1 MRIKELLKRT
11 LVFIT
16 VLSVAFSVGLPG
28 GLSVYAEK
36 STSEKLE
43 EAKKTEEETED
54 KLDETSDK
62 LEDLKDTQSEL
73 KSNLSDLNNKL
84 ENVSD
89 KLSDIEE
96 EIKIKEGEI
105 EDTETA
111 LEEAEQNAEDQYKY
125 IKARIRTQYERG
137 KKSYLELFMQTTNFS
152 DFLNRA
158 EYISRVNQYDQ
169 EMLERYKETIEDIKK
184 KKAGLEED
192 KEKLD
197 GLREDA
203 AAEQDKVQNL
213 VNNTRNSITA
223 YAGEISVAEAEAL
236 AYEAKLIAAR
246 NTVSAL
252 KDQLKKEEELARLS
266 QKMAKRSL
274 NEVSVSAGEEDMLA
288 ALIQCEAGGEP
299 WAGKVAVGAVVMNRV
314 MSGAFP
320 NTITGVIYQS
330 GQFEPVTSGRFAIVL
345 SQGANAECYKAARAA
360 MNGENNIGECLFFR
374 TIVPGIKGTIIG
386 HHVFYLYWTGKY
398 SGYGTADETLESA
411 KKPSE
416 DEEAEQEEEFSEE
429 AGEEEEPEEEQ
440 QEEQQEEPAE
450 EESAPE
456 EEEEGDA

>member
-62 LEDLKDTQSEL
+62 LEDLKDTQSVL

-203 AAEQDKVQNL
+203 AAEQDKVQDL

>member
-16 VLSVAFSVGLPG
+16 ILSVVFSAGLPG

-96 EIKIKEGEI
+96 DIKIKEGEI

-197 GLREDA
+197 ALREDA
-203 AAEQDKVQNL
+203 EAEQDKVQDL

>member
-1 MRIKELLKRT
+1 MFLSL
-11 LVFIT
+11 
-16 VLSVAFSVGLPG
+16 VLSLTLGTSP
-28 GLSVYAEK
+28 LSVSRVYADK

-43 EAKKTEEETED
+43 EAKKTEEDTED
-54 KLDETSDK
+54 KLEETSDK

-73 KSNLSDLNNKL
+73 KSNLNDLNSKL

-89 KLSDIEE
+89 RLTDIESDIRVKEK
-96 EIKIKEGEI
+96 EIT
-105 EDTETA
+105 DTTAA
-111 LEEAEQNAEDQYKY
+111 LEEAEQNAADQYKY

-137 KKSYLELFMQTTNFS
+137 KKSYLELFMQTTNFG

-158 EYISRVNQYDQ
+158 EYINRVNQYDQ
-169 EMLERYKETIEDIKK
+169 EMLERYKEQIAKIKAQ
-184 KKAGLEED
+184 KAALEA
-192 KEKLD
+192 EKTDLD
-197 GLREDA
+197 SLKEDA
-203 AAEQDKVQNL
+203 AAEQDKVQSL
-213 VNNTRNSITA
+213 VNNTKNSITA

-252 KDQLKKEEELARLS
+252 KEQLKKEEELARLS
-266 QKMAKRSL
+266 QQMAKRSL
-274 NEVSVSAGEEDMLA
+274 DEVSISAGEEDMLA

-330 GQFEPVTSGRFAIVL
+330 GQFEPVSSGRFAIVL

-411 KKPSE
+411 KPPKDEE
-416 DEEAEQEEEFSEE
+416 DEEDAI
-429 AGEEEEPEEEQ
+429 
-440 QEEQQEEPAE
+440 
-450 EESAPE
+450 E
-456 EEEEGDA
+456 EEEEEVPEEDAPADEEEEEENKKKKKHSDDEEEESPPEEENDA